1 MKEVDSKTP
10 VDAIYLDLQKAFDT
24 VPHKRLIKK
33 LEGYGI
39 CGNLLLWIKD
49 FLDARSQYV
58 CINGVKSS
66 KVGVI
71 SGVPQGSV
79 LGPILFLYYIND
91 MPDHVNCDIKIFAD
105 DTKIYSISSSEE
117 MCSSLQSSLDSL
129 VEWCENWLLS
139 LNSDKCQVLHIGN
152 NNLNQDYNLNTKT
165 QSTVLKN
172 IICEKDLGVFVDPN
186 LNFYNHIIKT
196 VNKANQIAGMLVR
209 NITFKSKDVM
219 VPLFKSLVR
228 PVLEY
233 ANPVWHP
240 YLKKYIKLIEG
251 VQRRFTK
258 KINGA
263 ANLTYEN
270 RLRWL
275 KLPSL
280 EYRRV
285 RGDLIEVFKIL
296 HGFYDINST
305 NSLFVI
311 SDSKL
316 TRGHNFKL
324 IKRRVNT
331 NQYQHFF
338 TNRVINLWNNLTAES
353 VNSKSLNLF
362 KNNIDK
368 IFSPYVYTTDVD
380 FLYE

>member
-1 MKEVDSKTP
+1 M
-10 VDAIYLDLQKAFDT
+10 
-24 VPHKRLIKK
+24 
-33 LEGYGI
+33 
-39 CGNLLLWIKD
+39 
-49 FLDARSQYV
+49 
-58 CINGVKSS
+58 
-66 KVGVI
+66 
-71 SGVPQGSV
+71 
-79 LGPILFLYYIND
+79 
-91 MPDHVNCDIKIFAD
+91 
-105 DTKIYSISSSEE
+105 
-117 MCSSLQSSLDSL
+117 
-129 VEWCENWLLS
+129 VEWCEKWLRS

-275 KLPSL
+275 KLPS
-280 EYRRV
+280 
-285 RGDLIEVFKIL
+285 
-296 HGFYDINST
+296 NPS
-305 NSLFVI
+305 
-311 SDSKL
+311 
-316 TRGHNFKL
+316 
-324 IKRRVNT
+324 
-331 NQYQHFF
+331 
-338 TNRVINLWNNLTAES
+338 
-353 VNSKSLNLF
+353 
-362 KNNIDK
+362 
-368 IFSPYVYTTDVD
+368 
-380 FLYE
+380 